1 MRASDRAEEILEQLW
16 ILTKEQNKDPVTVE
30 DLSIDRADPELN
42 ELAELR
48 YIKLLG
54 DRIELTSRGLKEA
67 EAAIRRHRL
76 AERLVMDVF
85 DLKRSLMEEKACQ
98 FEHLLRKEVE
108 ESICTLLGHPK
119 VCPHKRPIPPGRCC
133 MKALKHP
140 KSIVSSLAEM
150 EGGEKVAVAYLV
162 TRDNRKLQ
170 KLMSMG
176 ILPGV
181 KIDIIQTFPSYVFR
195 IGHSVVAVDREM
207 AEDVFVRRESTQ
219 N

>member
-1 MRASDRAEEILEQLW
+1 MRASDRAEEILEELYVL
-16 ILTKEQNKDPVTVE
+16 IKERNVNPVAIS
-30 DLSIDRADPELN
+30 DLSVKGNASELK
-42 ELAELR
+42 ELVGLQ
-48 YIKLLG
+48 YITISG
-54 DRIELTSRGLKEA
+54 DRIELTSRGLEEA

-98 FEHLLRKEVE
+98 FEHLIRKEVE

-119 VCPHKRPIPPGRCC
+119 VCPHNRPIPPGRCC
-133 MKALKHP
+133 RNALRQP

-150 EGGEKVAVAYLV
+150 EGGVSVAVAYLV
-162 TRDNRKLQ
+162 TRDDRKLQ

-181 KIDIIQTFPSYVFR
+181 RIDVIQTFPSHVFR

-207 AEDVFVRRESTQ
+207 AKDIFVRRIK
-219 N
+219 

>member
-1 MRASDRAEEILEQLW
+1 MRVSDRAEEILEELW
-16 ILTKEQNKDPVTVE
+16 ILIKEKKTTPISAG
-30 DLSIDRADPELN
+30 DLSVQSNAPELK
-42 ELAELR
+42 ELIDMQ
-48 YIKLLG
+48 YIILSG
-54 DRIELTSRGLKEA
+54 ETIELTSRGLKEA

-119 VCPHKRPIPPGRCC
+119 VCPHNRPIPPGICC
-133 MKALKHP
+133 RKALRHP
-140 KSIVSSLAEM
+140 VSIVSSLADM
-150 EGGEKVAVAYLV
+150 EGGAGATVAYLV

-181 KIDIIQTFPSYVFR
+181 RIDVIQTFPSHVFR
-195 IGHSVVAVDREM
+195 IGRSVVAVDREM
-207 AEDVFVRRESTQ
+207 AKDIYVRRMKK
-219 N
+219 